1 MNKRGPAGQT
11 LVETVLVLALAGFLV
26 QAGAFSW
33 KQIVPKYRLQSAVWE
48 VRTCLNEAR
57 FKAVW
62 TGKAARAR
70 FVPGGYRLET
80 YEEGAKSWR
89 LLRAGLV
96 EGAEIRANNS
106 PTFYPQG
113 TVANL
118 ATIIVSN
125 VRGEYKITI
134 AISGRIKAVKTR

>member
-1 MNKRGPAGQT
+1 MNRRRPAGQT

-33 KQIVPKYRLQSAVWE
+33 KQLVPKYRLQSAVWE
-48 VRTCLNEAR
+48 VRTCLNQAR
-57 FKAVW
+57 FKSVW
-62 TGKAARAR
+62 AGKPVRVR

-80 YEEGAKSWR
+80 YEEGTKSWR
-89 LLRAGLV
+89 LERAGLV
-96 EGAEIRANNS
+96 AGAEIQANNA

-118 ATIIVSN
+118 ASIIVANS
-125 VRGEYKITI
+125 RGAYKITI
-134 AISGRIKAVKTR
+134 AISGRIKAVKTG